1 MGVRTIH
8 ILGAGPAGAAAA
20 IAARSEGC
28 PVTLFEKS
36 RLPRHKVCGEFLSPG
51 VCRLLEQ
58 LGLWEEFLRA
68 GPAPIH
74 RLALHF
80 GARSKQYKLPGC
92 AYGLSRYRFDRLLVE
107 QAVALKAVLKTGGA
121 PEAAAAPDGAAEP
134 PAATVLATGR
144 YAVAPPGDRLFGFKA
159 HFRGPVQDAV
169 ELFFFSGSYVGVSP
183 IESGLTNV
191 CGIAP
196 EQLLRSHDFQMDALL
211 HSCAPLTERLH
222 PLLRTMQ
229 WLTVGPLVLG
239 GRWDL
244 EAQEQVYP
252 AGDALGFID
261 PFTGSGI
268 LSALLTGRLAGLA
281 AAQGLSPQAHR
292 EQCRR
297 LLAKPFRTAALIR
310 TALQKGWAERLAPLI
325 PGSWLFRHTRP
336 VVS

>member
-1 MGVRTIH
+1 MRTVR

-28 PVTLFEKS
+28 AVTLIEKS

-58 LGLWEEFLRA
+58 LGVWQEFLRA
-68 GPAPIH
+68 APAPIH
-74 RLALHF
+74 RLELHF

-92 AYGLSRYRFDRLLVE
+92 AYGLSRYRLDRLLVE
-107 QAVALKAVLKTGGA
+107 QALALKAVLKTGGA
-121 PEAAAAPDGAAEP
+121 PDGAPAPSASAEP

-144 YAVAPPGDRLFGFKA
+144 NAIAPPGNRLFGFKA
-159 HFRGPVQDAV
+159 HFQGPAQNAV

-183 IESGLTNV
+183 VESGLTNV

-211 HSCAPLTERLH
+211 HACAPLTERLH
-222 PLLRTMQ
+222 PLSRTMQ

-281 AAQGLSPQAHR
+281 AAQGLSSQAYLQ
-292 EQCRR
+292 QCGR
-297 LLAKPFRTAALIR
+297 LLAKPFRTAALIHS
-310 TALQKGWAERLAPLI
+310 ALAKGWAERLAPLI
-325 PGSWLFRHTRP
+325 PASWLFRRTRP